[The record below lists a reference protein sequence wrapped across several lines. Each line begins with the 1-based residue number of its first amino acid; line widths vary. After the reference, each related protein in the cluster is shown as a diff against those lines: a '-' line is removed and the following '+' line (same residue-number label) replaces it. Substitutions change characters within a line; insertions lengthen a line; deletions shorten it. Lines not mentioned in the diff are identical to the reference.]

1 VRAAAIQMNSTADPA
16 ANLRTAERL
25 VRQAAEDGAGLVVLP
40 EKWLVLGSGEELR
53 AGAEP
58 LDGPAVGAMRQ
69 LARELKLDLVA
80 GSISEHRGEG
90 ERLANTCLHIGPDGE
105 VAATYRKLHL
115 FDVEVGGR
123 DYRESDHE
131 QAGELVETATTAD
144 GTVLGLTICFDLRFP
159 ELYRALA
166 LLGARVFCVPA
177 AFTLATTRDHWEVLL
192 RARAIEQQCFVV
204 AANQYGTH
212 GGGMESGGR
221 SMIVDPWGEVLAGAP
236 EDGEAVVVAD
246 LDLNAQDEV
255 RATMPVFEARRSD
268 VYADPGPIIER

>member
-16 ANLRTAERL
+16 ANLEAACRL
-25 VRQAAEDGAGLVVLP
+25 VRQAGAEGAGLVVLP

-58 LDGPAVGAMRQ
+58 LDGPAVGAMRE
-69 LARELKLDLVA
+69 LARELRVDLVA

-90 ERLANTCLHIGPDGE
+90 ERMGNTCLHVGPDGE

-123 DYRESDHE
+123 DYRESEHE
-131 QAGELVETATTAD
+131 QPGELVETATMAD

-166 LLGARVFCVPA
+166 LLGARVFCVPS

-204 AANQYGTH
+204 AANQFGTH
-212 GGGMESGGR
+212 GGGMESGGQ
-221 SMIVDPWGEVLAGAP
+221 SMIVGPWGDVLARAP
-236 EDGEAVVVAD
+236 EHGEAVLVAE
-246 LDLNAQDEV
+246 LDLGSQEEL
-255 RATMPVFEARRSD
+255 RATMPVFEARRGD
-268 VYADPGPIIER
+268 VYADPGPIIEQ